1 MSSTHALAALTSPV
15 IVTGA
20 ASGIG
25 LACAELLAEAGRP
38 VALWDLQV
46 DKAIVEAVRIS
57 EATGVATTSLGVDVA
72 DLGQVSRA
80 INQSR
85 AALGT
90 IGGLVHAAGVPGTC
104 PLEQLSPAAWAQVMD
119 INLRCWPFMIQALL
133 EDFKASK
140 GAACVGIASINATL
154 GNAFNPTYSAS
165 KAGMLGLNRA
175 LADEL
180 ARFGIRINAVSPGQ
194 IMTQM
199 IADAIAA
206 APTGLKER
214 FESRILLGR
223 LGQPREVATAVRF
236 LLSSE
241 ASYITGAELVVD
253 GGNISSQR

>member
-1 MSSTHALAALTSPV
+1 
-15 IVTGA
+15 
-20 ASGIG
+20 
-25 LACAELLAEAGRP
+25 
-38 VALWDLQV
+38 
-46 DKAIVEAVRIS
+46 
-57 EATGVATTSLGVDVA
+57 
-72 DLGQVSRA
+72 
-80 INQSR
+80 
-85 AALGT
+85 
-90 IGGLVHAAGVPGTC
+90 
-104 PLEQLSPAAWAQVMD
+104 
-119 INLRCWPFMIQALL
+119 MIQALL
-133 EDFKASK
+133 EDFKVSK

-206 APTGLKER
+206 APTGLKEH